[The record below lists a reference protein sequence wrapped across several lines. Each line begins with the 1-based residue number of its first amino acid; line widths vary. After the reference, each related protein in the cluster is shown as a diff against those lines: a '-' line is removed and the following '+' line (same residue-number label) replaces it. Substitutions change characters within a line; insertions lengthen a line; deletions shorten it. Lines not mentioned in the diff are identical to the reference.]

1 MDHFGVD
8 VNDRSTRVEGGL
20 QRLRTAEGCV
30 IPLIVSGGLVRL
42 KMRPFTD
49 HELETLLHVVLTND
63 DHWDPTVLD
72 FDPRGGDPSWY
83 NVVSEEDPAPAL
95 MRFDSIGDYRHCV
108 ALSMTTSYVES
119 ATDARDFSIG
129 TLIRYIATS
138 DLSAV
143 FFDAHD
149 GTHFDVFYDSYD
161 SYAAAI
167 DGDTEGI
174 DLIVVETDQE
184 ATADLLNNEEPI
196 SVDKKNPNFSNLRP
210 LFAWLGTDIV
220 KKMFERT
227 TQYGRLPMGTRLRQ
241 MFRSA
246 NPALNVQRRDE
257 DVASDVVFSDIP
269 AVDGGQTAGVIFV
282 GTKTD
287 MVDAYPIKSEKQFI
301 NTLEDNVRE
310 RGAMNRLISDRA
322 QVEIGERVKN
332 FLRALVIA
340 AWQSVPYMQHQN
352 YAERKY
358 QTVKSLTNRV
368 LDRFGAPGFAWFLCL
383 TYVCFVLNHTYN
395 PTLDDI
401 PIRRLT
407 GTTPDIS
414 PLLRFHFW
422 QKVYFPRET
431 GHSTGNSKE
440 LVGYI
445 AGISEHAG
453 PAMTYKIYHPESGK
467 VLHRS
472 ICRPFTAADANLR
485 ADATDPFNAATDG
498 ETSRATV
505 DGETNRS
512 DALDGEMTSTE
523 QTKIESEPPPKPV
536 VYSRKKEGINDHQ
549 PDTNSQKN
557 APTPAITLDDLIN
570 AEKDAS
576 TPIINLED
584 LIGRTFLADANADGT
599 KERIR
604 IKELIDK
611 HDQDIL
617 KNPERIKFKVT
628 HGQDRDNEIMT
639 YNEILQHIKDDE
651 SQNVL
656 WKYKRINSH
665 QGPLAHNHPNYKG
678 SDYNV
683 MIGWESGEISA
694 EPLVVVAKDDPVA
707 VAIYAKDNDL
717 LDTPGWKRFKSIARR
732 HKKYIRLVNQAK
744 LQSYRHSRMYMF
756 GFDIPKTYAEAIRM
770 DKENGN
776 TKWAEPVERE
786 LTGIDNYSTFEDL
799 GHKDDINPPN
809 GYQRIK
815 LTWTFAVKHDGRFK
829 ARLCRYDGRS
839 HRIGLLGSG
848 KHSWLTPCDVPSET
862 EQPGMLGG

>member
-1 MDHFGVD
+1 MEHFGVD

-49 HELETLLHVVLTND
+49 HEFETLLHVVLTND
-63 DHWDPTVLD
+63 DHWDPTVVD
-72 FDPRGGDPSWY
+72 FDPRGDPSWY

-95 MRFDSIGDYRHCV
+95 MRFDSIGDYRHRV

-119 ATDARDFSIG
+119 ATDARDFSID

-227 TQYGRLPMGTRLRQ
+227 TQYGRLPMGTCLRQ

-269 AVDGGQTAGVIFV
+269 AVDGGQTAGVVFV

-287 MVDAYPIKSEKQFI
+287 VVDAYPIKSEKQFI

-395 PTLDDI
+395 PTLDEI
-401 PIRRLT
+401 P
-407 GTTPDIS
+407 S
-414 PLLRFHFW
+414 
-422 QKVYFPRET
+422 
-431 GHSTGNSKE
+431 
-440 LVGYI
+440 
-445 AGISEHAG
+445 
-453 PAMTYKIYHPESGK
+453 
-467 VLHRS
+467 
-472 ICRPFTAADANLR
+472 
-485 ADATDPFNAATDG
+485 
-498 ETSRATV
+498 
-505 DGETNRS
+505 
-512 DALDGEMTSTE
+512 
-523 QTKIESEPPPKPV
+523 
-536 VYSRKKEGINDHQ
+536 
-549 PDTNSQKN
+549 
-557 APTPAITLDDLIN
+557 
-570 AEKDAS
+570 
-576 TPIINLED
+576 
-584 LIGRTFLADANADGT
+584 
-599 KERIR
+599 
-604 IKELIDK
+604 
-611 HDQDIL
+611 
-617 KNPERIKFKVT
+617 
-628 HGQDRDNEIMT
+628 
-639 YNEILQHIKDDE
+639 
-651 SQNVL
+651 
-656 WKYKRINSH
+656 
-665 QGPLAHNHPNYKG
+665 
-678 SDYNV
+678 
-683 MIGWESGEISA
+683 
-694 EPLVVVAKDDPVA
+694 
-707 VAIYAKDNDL
+707 
-717 LDTPGWKRFKSIARR
+717 
-732 HKKYIRLVNQAK
+732 
-744 LQSYRHSRMYMF
+744 
-756 GFDIPKTYAEAIRM
+756 
-770 DKENGN
+770 
-776 TKWAEPVERE
+776 
-786 LTGIDNYSTFEDL
+786 
-799 GHKDDINPPN
+799 
-809 GYQRIK
+809 
-815 LTWTFAVKHDGRFK
+815 
-829 ARLCRYDGRS
+829 
-839 HRIGLLGSG
+839 
-848 KHSWLTPCDVPSET
+848 
-862 EQPGMLGG
+862 